1 MFFLGCLQPSCLD
14 FCCHNAKLKN
24 YFLQVRMAAKTVIK
38 KKQEMVKEE
47 LLNSLRE
54 NDEAEKAE
62 INTANITDLI
72 ERIELIKHYEEITQ
86 TQHKQREIL
95 KKFKETEENFF
106 DNAQQSRSMIY
117 SKTGVYKYLKKPGL
131 KNKIKAIESVCKNYL
146 QLFSI

>member
-1 MFFLGCLQPSCLD
+1 MSSTFLFG
-14 FCCHNAKLKN
+14 FCCHKAKLKN

-47 LLNSLRE
+47 LLNSLRK

-86 TQHKQREIL
+86 TQHKQREIWKSL
-95 KKFKETEENFF
+95 KRQK
-106 DNAQQSRSMIY
+106 
-117 SKTGVYKYLKKPGL
+117 KTSLTMH
-131 KNKIKAIESVCKNYL
+131 NKVDP
-146 QLFSI
+146 